1 MDTNT
6 ELLNYIFQNSQMGIQ
21 TIGQL
26 LDIVEEDSFKKQLES
41 ELKEYR
47 LINQKARDILTD
59 LGCDEKGITQMDKFK
74 AYIMINMQTLT
85 DKSASHISEMM
96 ITGSTMG
103 IIEATKKIKEYVDTA
118 DKNIV
123 GLMKDLLKFEEKNIE
138 SLKEYL

>member
-26 LDIVEEDSFKKQLES
+26 LDIVDNDSFKKQLES
-41 ELKEYR
+41 QLKEYR
-47 LINQKARDILTD
+47 QINQNARNMLTD
-59 LGCDEKGITQMDKFK
+59 LGCDEKGISQMDKFK

-85 DKSASHISEMM
+85 DKSASHISEML

-103 IIEATKKIKEYVDTA
+103 IIEATRKIKEYTNA
-118 DKNIV
+118 DKKIID
-123 GLMKDLLKFEEKNIE
+123 LMKDLLKFEEKNVE

>member
-26 LDIVEEDSFKKQLES
+26 LEIVDDDSFKTQLES
-41 ELKEYR
+41 QSKEYR
-47 LINQKARDILTD
+47 KINQEARNILTD
-59 LGCDEKGITQMDKFK
+59 LGCDEKGISQMDKFK

-85 DKSASHISEMM
+85 DKSASHISEML

-103 IIEATKKIKEYVDTA
+103 IIEATRKIKEYKNA
-118 DKNIV
+118 DENIV
-123 GLMKDLLKFEEKNIE
+123 ALMKSLLEFEEKNVE

>member
-6 ELLNYIFQNSQMGIQ
+6 EISNYIFQNSQMGIQ

-26 LDIVEEDSFKKQLES
+26 LEIVDDDTFKKQLES
-41 ELKEYR
+41 QSKEYR
-47 LINQKARDILTD
+47 QINQKARNILTD
-59 LGCDEKGITQMDKFK
+59 LGSDEKGISQMDKFRT
-74 AYIMINMQTLT
+74 YIMINMQTLT
-85 DKSASHISEMM
+85 DKSASHIAEMM

-103 IIEATKKIKEYVDTA
+103 IIEATRKIKEYTDA

-123 GLMKDLLKFEEKNIE
+123 DLMKDLLKFEEKNVE

>member
-26 LDIVEEDSFKKQLES
+26 LEIVDNDSFKEQLES

-47 LINQKARDILTD
+47 QINQEARDILTD
-59 LGCDEKGITQMDKFK
+59 LGCDEKGISQMDKFK
-74 AYIMINMQTLT
+74 AYIMINMQTLM

-103 IIEATKKIKEYVDTA
+103 IIEATRKIKEYGNA
-118 DKNIV
+118 DKKIV
-123 GLMKDLLKFEEKNIE
+123 DLMKTLLKFEEKNVE